1 MNYCRSSLFYF
12 CSIFLFF
19 FILVFFLIKKLQ
31 LVSEFLLLRDQWYL
45 GWVLKDAMEAETS
58 FSSIAPL
65 VFDGDNYQ
73 FWAVRMETYLDAMDL

>member
-1 MNYCRSSLFYF
+1 MNCCRSSLFYF
-12 CSIFLFF
+12 YNIFLLFF
-19 FILVFFLIKKLQ
+19 VLIFEKLQ